1 MSGRK
6 VIPYFPPKLE
16 SKGKK
21 RIAAYCRVSTDM
33 EEQLHSLEAQT
44 AFYTKSLTEDEGSEF
59 AGIYADE
66 GISGTMAKNRPQFQK
81 LIEDCRSG
89 LINGIVTKSVSR
101 FGRNTVDTLVYTREL
116 RALGIDVYFEKEN
129 IHSCNSE
136 GELLLTLMAA
146 FAESES
152 VSMSDNI
159 KWGKR
164 RRYEQGLVE
173 SLALPNIYGYCKKDG
188 ELATNEQE
196 AIVVRRI
203 FREYLD
209 GSGYER
215 IASGL
220 NADNIPTRRGND
232 IWYNKTVQNIVLN
245 EKYVG
250 DVIFQKTFN
259 LDGIS
264 KKHIQNRGE
273 LPQYIVEDC
282 IPVIV
287 DRTTWQLVQLEVK
300 RRQERQLIVPK
311 PEYPFKGRIVCG
323 TCGRSVVQQSIRGT
337 GGIYNI
343 IWRCSSRITRLKTET
358 DHCDIDSRVRYGRP
372 EQVFT
377 QAWNLMVSKKQMYHA
392 SLKRTAALNEDAL
405 IQYRAK
411 ELSRLLDEVGR
422 IPEFDFVFSLKV
434 LARMELQPNGK
445 LTAVFLAGVRITL

>member
-6 VIPYFPPKLE
+6 VIPYFPQKPE

-21 RIAAYCRVSTDM
+21 RIAAYCRVSTDLD
-33 EEQLHSLEAQT
+33 EQLHSLEAQT
-44 AFYTKSLTEDEGSEF
+44 AFYMKDIAEDENSEF

-66 GISGTMAKNRPQFQK
+66 GISGTRAKNRPQFLK
-81 LIEDCRSG
+81 MIEDCRDG
-89 LINGIVTKSVSR
+89 LIDGIVTKSVSR

-129 IHSCNSE
+129 IHSCNPE

-188 ELATNEQE
+188 ELAVNEQE
-196 AIVVRRI
+196 ALVVRRI

-209 GSGYER
+209 GLGYER
-215 IASGL
+215 IAAGL

-232 IWYNKTVQNIVLN
+232 IWYSKTVQNIVLN
-245 EKYVG
+245 EKYMG
-250 DVIFQKTFN
+250 DVIFQKTFC
-259 LDGIS
+259 LDAIS
-264 KKHIQNRGE
+264 KKHVPNQGE
-273 LPQYIVEDC
+273 LPQYMVKDC
-282 IPVIV
+282 IPAIV
-287 DRTTWQLVQLEVK
+287 DRAMWQLVQLEIK
-300 RRQERQLIVPK
+300 RRQERKQIVPK
-311 PEYPFKGRIVCG
+311 PEYPFKGRIICG

-337 GGIYNI
+337 GGNYNI
-343 IWRCSSRITRLKTET
+343 IWRCTSRVSRCKTDT
-358 DHCDIDSRVRYGRP
+358 DNCTIDSRVMYGRP

-377 QAWNLMVSKKQMYHA
+377 QAWNLMVSKKPLYQA
-392 SLKRTAALNEDAL
+392 SLKRTVTLNDNALM
-405 IQYRAK
+405 QYRAE

-422 IPEFDFVFSLKV
+422 ISEFDYVFSLKV
-434 LARMELQPNGK
+434 LDHMELQPNGK
-445 LTAVFLAGVRITL
+445 LTAVFSSGVRISL

>member
-1 MSGRK
+1 MSRK
-6 VIPYFPPKLE
+6 VTPYFPQKPE
-16 SKGKK
+16 SRGKK
-21 RIAAYCRVSTDM
+21 RIAAYCRVSTDVD
-33 EEQLHSLEAQT
+33 EQLHSLEAQT
-44 AFYTKSLTEDEGSEF
+44 AFYTKSLNEDENNEY

-66 GISGTMAKNRPQFQK
+66 GISGTKAKNRPQFQK
-81 LIEDCRSG
+81 LIEDCRNG
-89 LINGIVTKSVSR
+89 LIDGIVTKSVSR

-129 IHSCNSE
+129 IHSCNPE

-173 SLALPNIYGYCKKDG
+173 SLALPNIYGFCKKDG
-188 ELATNEQE
+188 ELAINEQE
-196 AIVVRRI
+196 AIVVHRI

-215 IASGL
+215 IATGL
-220 NADNIPTRRGND
+220 NTDNIPTRRGND

-250 DVIFQKTFN
+250 DVIFQKTFC
-259 LDGIS
+259 LDAIS
-264 KKHIQNRGE
+264 KKHVPNRGE
-273 LPQYIVEDC
+273 LPQYMVEDC
-282 IPVIV
+282 IPAII
-287 DRTTWQLVQLEVK
+287 DRATWQLVQLEVK
-300 RRQERQLIVPK
+300 RRQERQQIVPK

-337 GGIYNI
+337 GGVYNI

-358 DHCDIDSRVRYGRP
+358 DSCDIDSRAPFGRP
-372 EQVFT
+372 EKVFM
-377 QAWNLMVSKKQMYHA
+377 QAWNLVVSKKSLYQA
-392 SLKRTAALNEDAL
+392 TLKRTATLNDDSL
-405 IQYRAK
+405 MRYRAD
-411 ELSRLLDEVGR
+411 EMSRLLDEVGR

-434 LARMELQPNGK
+434 LDHMELQPNGK
-445 LTAVFLAGVRITL
+445 LTAVFSSGVRITL